1 MCTLCTLSKNC
12 TFGTLRKMFIT
23 CALCMK
29 VHKVQKVHGKNSHGM
44 SGIKNDMAE
53 MAEVAKVL
61 PKLPLLP
68 VQIFINNRIG
78 LQMSKIFS
86 NFAR

>member
-1 MCTLCTLSKNC
+1 MTKAK
-12 TFGTLRKMFIT
+12 KM
-23 CALCMK
+23 
-29 VHKVQKVHGKNSHGM
+29 HDKNSYGM

-53 MAEVAKVL
+53 MAKVAKVL

-78 LQMSKIFS
+78 LQKSKIFC
-86 NFAR
+86 NFDHSPKGSPSKLFQGDAEH